1 MRLYGYLS
9 DDESQMLAYEAVA
22 DHKIMAINNE
32 LDKLFLE
39 HRINM
44 MAADTKVL
52 LESGTDDDL
61 TTLYIAEAEETAK
74 KGKGLL
80 SRLCS
85 FIGNLFKRLKN
96 WLFKKAPDGSED
108 KEVNARASDLQQR
121 SNSCFSVFKNILVG
135 AASTVGGAFLGTI
148 AKNTANKISHD
159 VIDPIIDATRAKL
172 AVNKAENVKKKVYK
186 VRAKDVAKEYE
197 DHKHLIDFCTKQ
209 IAEMEKAIKSAEE
222 KKLTPEAID
231 KLKDILNEIKGIYTE
246 ASEAV
251 GKLTTK
257 DDKDGTKSDSSEN
270 NKDDKQDGKSSE
282 NAGFDSRDADIKN
295 IENAEKSRDSANRE
309 QQNSKK
315 KSGKKNTEVMPND
328 NTPNRPRPNVKG
340 YRGPNPSLC
349 DNCGTRNSPD
359 AKKCS
364 NCGAILKIRV
374 KKCPIC
380 GRLYGLSHTA
390 CIKCSG
396 TSAANGKRV
405 SLGNDNITLV
415 PSTTKLYKEHAMDDF
430 GDNLGLDELF
440 EFFMDTD

>member
-22 DHKIMAINNE
+22 EHKIMAINNE

-61 TTLYIAEAEETAK
+61 TTLYIAEAEENAK

-108 KEVNARASDLQQR
+108 KEVNARASDLQQK
-121 SNSCFSVFKNILVG
+121 SNSLFGVFKSIITG
-135 AASTVGGAFLGTI
+135 AASAVGGAFLETI

-159 VIDPIIDATRAKL
+159 IINPRIDATRAKL
-172 AVNKAENVKKKVYK
+172 AVNKAEDVKKKVYK

-246 ASEAV
+246 ASQAV
-251 GKLTTK
+251 GKLTAKDAK

-270 NKDDKQDGKSSE
+270 NKNDKQDGKSSE
-282 NAGFDSRDADIKN
+282 NADFDSRDADIKN
-295 IENAEKSRDSANRE
+295 IENAEKSRDAANRE
-309 QQNSKK
+309 NQNSKK
-315 KSGKKNTEVMPND
+315 KSGKK
-328 NTPNRPRPNVKG
+328 K
-340 YRGPNPSLC
+340 
-349 DNCGTRNSPD
+349 
-359 AKKCS
+359 
-364 NCGAILKIRV
+364 
-374 KKCPIC
+374 
-380 GRLYGLSHTA
+380 H
-390 CIKCSG
+390 
-396 TSAANGKRV
+396 
-405 SLGNDNITLV
+405 
-415 PSTTKLYKEHAMDDF
+415 
-430 GDNLGLDELF
+430 
-440 EFFMDTD
+440 